1 MSFSLSERHES
12 LQDFLNERAPNE
24 PEFHQAVHEVIDD
37 IKPIIDQS
45 DAYKDANIFERLVE
59 PERLIT
65 FQVAWQ
71 NDAGQIEVNRGYR
84 VQFNGAIGP
93 YKGGLRFHPTVNP
106 SVLKFLGFEQTF
118 KNALTGLPMG
128 GAKGGSDF
136 DPTGRSEAEIMR
148 FCVAFMQELHRHI
161 GPDIDVPAG
170 DINVGA
176 REIGYLF
183 GAYRRITGQF
193 EGVLTGKDEA
203 YAGSAMRTE
212 ATGYGVV
219 YFLSHMLQ
227 AHDDGIDGKRI
238 MISGA
243 GNVATYAA
251 EKAVALGAKVISLS
265 DSSGF
270 IHDPDGLTDEKIA
283 WVRTHKAKPGASL
296 APYVDQFGGTWTEGK
311 TPWSLEA
318 DIAAPCATQNEL
330 NEDDAKMLIDNGI
343 AAIIEGANMPATA
356 KAKQVFAQSDV
367 LFAPGKAANAGGVA
381 VSGLEISQNRQR
393 RASGA
398 DEVDQA
404 LQSIMAD
411 IHAVCVSE
419 GKRDGRVDYAKGAN
433 IAGFRKVAD
442 AMVAQ
447 GVG

>member
-1 MSFSLSERHES
+1 MSFSLSTHHEN
-12 LQDFLNERAPNE
+12 LQAFLNDRAPHQ
-24 PEFHQAVHEVIDD
+24 PEFHQAVEEVMAD

-45 DAYKDANIFERLVE
+45 EPYKKANVFERLVE
-59 PERLIT
+59 PERVIS

-71 NDAGQIEVNRGYR
+71 NDAGAVEVNRGYR
-84 VQFNGAIGP
+84 VQFNGAIGA

-106 SVLKFLGFEQTF
+106 SVLKFLAFEQTF

-136 DPTGRSEAEIMR
+136 DPTGRSDAEIMR
-148 FCVAFMQELHRHI
+148 FCTAFMQELHRHI

-183 GAYRRITGQF
+183 GAYRRIQGKF
-193 EGVLTGKDEA
+193 EGILTGKGEA
-203 YAGSAMRTE
+203 FAGSAMRTE
-212 ATGYGVV
+212 ATGYGVM
-219 YFLSHMLQ
+219 YFLSDMLKS
-227 AHDDGIDGKRI
+227 HDDSIDGKTI
-238 MISGA
+238 IISGA

-270 IHDPDGLTDEKIA
+270 VYDADGLTQEKID
-283 WVRTHKAKPGASL
+283 WVRAHKAKAGASL
-296 APYVDQFGGTWTEGK
+296 AAYVDAFGGKWAKGE
-311 TPWSLEA
+311 TPWSLKA

-330 NEDDAKMLIDNGI
+330 GKQDAKTLAKNGI
-343 AAIIEGANMPATA
+343 KAVIEGANMPTTA
-356 KAKQVFAQSDV
+356 DAKKVLSDKDI

-393 RASGA
+393 QSSGP
-398 DEVDQA
+398 DEVDNA
-404 LQSIMAD
+404 LQNIMSD
-411 IHAVCVSE
+411 IHASCVAE
-419 GKRDGRVDYAKGAN
+419 GQKDGKVDYAKGAN

>member
-1 MSFSLSERHES
+1 MSFSLSPNHTS
-12 LQDFLNERAPNE
+12 LADFLDAKAPNQD
-24 PEFHQAVHEVIDD
+24 EFHQAVTEVMED

-45 DAYKDANIFERLVE
+45 DVYKAANIFERLVE
-59 PERLIT
+59 PERQIS

-71 NDAGQIEVNRGYR
+71 KDDGTIAVNRGYR
-84 VQFNGAIGP
+84 VQFNGAIGA

-106 SVLKFLGFEQTF
+106 SVLKFLAFEQTF

-136 DPTGRSEAEIMR
+136 DPTGRSDAEIMR
-148 FCVAFMQELHRHI
+148 FCTAFMQELHRHI

-193 EGVLTGKDEA
+193 QGVLTGKDEA
-203 YAGSAMRTE
+203 FGGSAMRTE
-212 ATGYGVV
+212 ATGYGVM
-219 YFLSHMLQ
+219 YFLSDMLD
-227 AHDDGIDGKRI
+227 AHEDGLEGKTI
-238 MISGA
+238 IVSGA

-251 EKAVALGAKVISLS
+251 EKAIAMGAKVISLS

-270 IHDPDGLTDEKIA
+270 IHDPDGLSQEKID
-283 WVRTHKAKPGASL
+283 WVRMHKAKSGASL
-296 APYVDQFGGTWTEGK
+296 AVYTEKFGGAWTEGE
-311 TPWSLEA
+311 TPWSLKG

-330 NEDDAKMLIDNGI
+330 KSDDAKTLVKNGTM
-343 AAIIEGANMPATA
+343 AIIEGANMPTTA
-356 KAKQVFAQSDV
+356 QAKQVFADNQV

-381 VSGLEISQNRQR
+381 VSGLEITQNRKR
-393 RASGA
+393 HFDEAAEIDNALRA
-398 DEVDQA
+398 
-404 LQSIMAD
+404 IMSD
-411 IHAVCVSE
+411 IHASCVSE
-419 GKRDGRVDYAKGAN
+419 GSRDGAINYVKGAN

-442 AMVAQ
+442 AIAAQ